1 MKKNTS
7 IRFKIKTYRKIFFL
21 SFLILF
27 LYSCAG
33 TKHKTTQRTIATE
46 TKRSSSKKTTSE
58 SKESSSLANK
68 IVQTATNNLGA
79 KYKYGGTTKSGFDC
93 SGLVFTSFKTHHI
106 NLPRT
111 SLKMAEQGK
120 KIETSEAQK
129 GDLIFFATA
138 NTKRINHVGIITDVK
153 KDEIKFIHSSTQ
165 KGVII
170 SSTKEPYYK
179 KSYVKI
185 MRVL

>member
-1 MKKNTS
+1 MEKNAL
-7 IRFKIKTYRKIFFL
+7 ICFKIKTHKKIFFL

-27 LYSCAG
+27 ICSCAG
-33 TKHKTTQRTIATE
+33 TKYKTTQKTVTTE
-46 TKRSSSKKTTSE
+46 TKRNSSKKTTSK
-58 SKESSSLANK
+58 SKESYSLANK

-111 SLKMAEQGK
+111 SSKMAEQGK
-120 KIETSEAQK
+120 KIKTSEAQK

-138 NTKRINHVGIITDVK
+138 NTNRINHVGIITEVK
-153 KDEIKFIHSSTQ
+153 NDEIKFIHSSTQ

-179 KSYVKI
+179 KNYVKI